1 MAAAAFCTLLKSTEI
16 CAANS
21 NDSALNGRRITI
33 GANTVSSAAL
43 NDLLPRMRRR
53 IFTFN
58 GNSRKARKA
67 AQVAATAN
75 GAMMLNNP

>member
-1 MAAAAFCTLLKSTEI
+1 MAAAVLCTLRKSAEI

-21 NDSALNGRRITI
+21 NDSALNGRKITI

-43 NDLLPRMRRR
+43 TDLLPRMRRR
-53 IFTFN
+53 IFTRS
-58 GNSRKARKA
+58 GNSRKARIA

-75 GAMMLNNP
+75 GAMMRNSP